1 MSFCNEFTL
10 SCFKKPKQSKLFF
23 FFKPFIELS
32 EQDLIL
38 NQTKLLGLCDSGVTR
53 QPEVSSWRQQQG
65 GSLLLNSHVMWIIT
79 DASPQNEFWWE
90 MTGNNKWSVSTDHW
104 EEQQHHSPPSS
115 HVHIYSTFTFTPF
128 YTHHRLMKA
137 AKISKLHQKLLKR
150 KRRRTSAQ
158 RLYPFHKYI
167 PAQSSLCRLG
177 SWSII
182 RSSLQVSTSGLWHQS
197 KHDVRGGGCVD
208 EGVGSVLDSNFSV
221 NWHLRWLATV
231 TTRCSLTRLLSWGW
245 EKPHGW
251 FQVTLEVQCSPA
263 ETQNIC

>member
-1 MSFCNEFTL
+1 MS
-10 SCFKKPKQSKLFF
+10 
-23 FFKPFIELS
+23 
-32 EQDLIL
+32 
-38 NQTKLLGLCDSGVTR
+38 SGEKWPATTS
-53 QPEVSSWRQQQG
+53 EVSAQTTGR
-65 GSLLLNSHVMWIIT
+65 NSNITVLHHRMFTFIQPSHSHLFTHIT
-79 DASPQNEFWWE
+79 DSWKLPKLANYTSNFWKE
-90 MTGNNKWSVSTDHW
+90 
-104 EEQQHHSPPSS
+104 
-115 HVHIYSTFTFTPF
+115 
-128 YTHHRLMKA
+128 
-137 AKISKLHQKLLKR
+137 